1 VEYIPFVIAAGS
13 TRRVSRPLLLLFCAA
28 ALAGCGG
35 GGSAGGTT
43 PGQGGGGDGDGSQA
57 QNPRVRAVLDC
68 LESAGG
74 EFANAY
80 ELESNAISIDTEAN
94 GAELHFLSTPAKA
107 KKLGSD
113 IEATGIGQVF
123 VKGTV
128 VENWSSPP
136 TPDERGPV
144 TKCLA
149 KDPGP

>member
-1 VEYIPFVIAAGS
+1 
-13 TRRVSRPLLLLFCAA
+13 LLLLFCAA

-35 GGSAGGTT
+35 GGGSAGGTT
-43 PGQGGGGDGDGSQA
+43 PGQGGGGNGGNGDGSQA

-68 LESAGG
+68 LEGVGG
-74 EFANAY
+74 EFGNAY

-94 GAELHFLSTPAKA
+94 GAELHFLSAPAEA

-113 IEATGIGQVF
+113 IEATGIGEVF

-144 TKCLA
+144 TKCL
-149 KDPGP
+149 KEDPGP